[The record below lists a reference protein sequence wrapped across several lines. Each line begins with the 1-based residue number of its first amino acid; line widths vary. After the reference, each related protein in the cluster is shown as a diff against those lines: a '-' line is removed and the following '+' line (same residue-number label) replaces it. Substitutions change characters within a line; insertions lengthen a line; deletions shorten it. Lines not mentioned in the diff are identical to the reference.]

1 MSEVARH
8 ALVAQ
13 KFEFAASHRLHVS
26 SLSAEENRRAFGKC
40 NHPNGHGHNY
50 IFEPRVEVPVT
61 GLGALRPGELEAIA
75 KEAILDR
82 FDHTYLNVDSIEFRD
97 GTGLVPSVENIAR
110 VFYDLL
116 STRIEA
122 TGRGARLR
130 DVTVW
135 ESERT
140 SATYPA

>member
-1 MSEVARH
+1 MPDVERI
-8 ALVAQ
+8 ALIAQ
-13 KFEFAASHRLHVS
+13 KFEFAASHRLHVAS
-26 SLSAEENRRAFGKC
+26 MTEEENRRAFGKC
-40 NHPNGHGHNY
+40 NHPSGHGHNY
-50 IFEPRVEVPVT
+50 VFEPRVEVPVAT
-61 GLGALRPGELEAIA
+61 PGVLREGELEAIA

-82 FDHTYLNVDSIEFRD
+82 FDHTYLNVDSVEFRD
-97 GTGLVPSVENIAR
+97 GSGLVPSVENIAK
-110 VFYDLL
+110 VFFDLL
-116 STRIEA
+116 AARIDA